1 MPINAPEGAVP
12 ARAYEIPAPDLSRGN
27 SEYTDGV
34 VETANTEHNQI
45 RDYSRGHRGSTIG
58 RVAAVPISHGD
69 HFNIRTDG
77 DTHRRDL
84 YKGNSEEVV
93 SAVVLVKQ

>member
-27 SEYTDGV
+27 SDYTAGV
-34 VETANTEHNQI
+34 VETASREHNQI
-45 RDYSRGHRGSTIG
+45 TDFSRG
-58 RVAAVPISHGD
+58 RVAAVPISNGD
-69 HFNIRTDG
+69 HFNIRTG
-77 DTHRRDL
+77 GNNHRRDL